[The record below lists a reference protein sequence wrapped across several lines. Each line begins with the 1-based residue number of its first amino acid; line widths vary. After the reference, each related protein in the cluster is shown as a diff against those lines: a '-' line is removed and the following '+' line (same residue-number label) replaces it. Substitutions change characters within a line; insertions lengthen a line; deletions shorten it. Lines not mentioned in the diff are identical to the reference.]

1 MKIKICVILV
11 LIIFLTIPLGVY
23 AAQEDGEKEA
33 ETSKQ
38 FKIFKWTVTIG
49 EDGNEPKEE
58 SVEDKVNKMIKS
70 SDNEVI
76 VKEREKVTR
85 KKELIERKLKKK
97 IDRIKKSEQIE
108 IDKAKDRAE
117 SRVKNANSEAKREL
131 KKLDGQLRAVALEI
145 IEKEQ
150 PIVKESEQ

>member
-1 MKIKICVILV
+1 MENKRIVKIKICVILL
-11 LIIFLTIPLGVY
+11 LITFLTIPLDVC
-23 AAQEDGEKEA
+23 ATQEDGEKEA

-49 EDGNEPKEE
+49 EDENGSKDE

-97 IDRIKKSEQIE
+97 INRFY
-108 IDKAKDRAE
+108 
-117 SRVKNANSEAKREL
+117 
-131 KKLDGQLRAVALEI
+131 GQYQAF
-145 IEKEQ
+145 
-150 PIVKESEQ
+150 SN